1 MQALRRLFYRNRSIT
16 DGDGRH
22 FIKRENGIERALA
35 GADGVAVMR
44 VHAAA
49 VAWHVDYSAVLLI
62 DKQVCR
68 KCVPCI
74 AVAGGLLTAFGIL
87 KRCFAI
93 NRVDK
98 VIADRREQD
107 FIDRCG
113 FATYLNRLTGSSTA
127 LLSASSLNLRCQVPS
142 AMVLVSAP
150 LSVTAVRSPSIIFA
164 VPPVVTAS
172 VYDMV
177 STY

>member
-35 GADGVAVMR
+35 GADGLAVMR

-62 DKQVCR
+62 DKQFCG

-74 AVAGGLLTAFGIL
+74 AVAGGFLTAFGIL

-113 FATYLNRLTGSSTA
+113 L
-127 LLSASSLNLRCQVPS
+127 
-142 AMVLVSAP
+142 
-150 LSVTAVRSPSIIFA
+150 
-164 VPPVVTAS
+164 PPT
-172 VYDMV
+172 
-177 STY
+177 

>member
-1 MQALRRLFYRNRSIT
+1 MVT
-16 DGDGRH
+16 DATSSSGRMVS
-22 FIKRENGIERALA
+22 N
-35 GADGVAVMR
+35 VPWR
-44 VHAAA
+44 VQTVLPSCGSAA

-62 DKQVCR
+62 DKQFCG

-74 AVAGGLLTAFGIL
+74 AVAGGFLTAFGIL

-113 FATYLNRLTGSSTA
+113 FATA

>member
-1 MQALRRLFYRNRSIT
+1 MQALRRLFYRDRSIT

-35 GADGVAVMR
+35 GADGLAVMR

-62 DKQVCR
+62 DKQFCG

-74 AVAGGLLTAFGIL
+74 AVAGGFLTAFGIL

-113 FATYLNRLTGSSTA
+113 FATYLNRLTGRQFNRAVIGLQLELEMPGTVGDGFGFSSRYQL
-127 LLSASSLNLRCQVPS
+127 LLSGRRA
-142 AMVLVSAP
+142 
-150 LSVTAVRSPSIIFA
+150 
-164 VPPVVTAS
+164 
-172 VYDMV
+172 
-177 STY
+177 